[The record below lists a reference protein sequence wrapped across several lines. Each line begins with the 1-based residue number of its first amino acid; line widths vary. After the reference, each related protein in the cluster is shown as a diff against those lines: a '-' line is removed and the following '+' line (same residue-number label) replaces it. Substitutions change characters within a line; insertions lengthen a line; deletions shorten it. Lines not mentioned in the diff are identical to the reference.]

1 MDGGPGRADMV
12 ALLTGT
18 LRNRGETVRARLK
31 KTAQKNRELPS
42 LISSILGKQ
51 DFAHFFSAWFESD
64 WAQWEKILKDTGFAQ
79 ERYLFSISYLL
90 RAEEIKPEAF
100 IYATVSSVNIP
111 DRDEDAFWHYLET
124 GIISAGWKDITGA
137 NALEILMSDTADG
150 GKLLQKI
157 RRSYSRSRATL
168 TRLLELL
175 NQEDVYKL
183 VGKLT
188 DVSPERWT
196 ALNDLLEEYRTDTAR
211 TNLLPLLLL
220 KNIIAQTW
228 TDKNAVIS
236 QIRRELE
243 AGEISDTSEGRQN
256 VVAATRIWT
265 WLESGRFDEGLFQL
279 KNSDREL
286 FLEYILRSGRELTLG
301 RLREMYSTRPGFVA
315 RFVTLFNQEGQRRF
329 IAHILGLDLAAWQV
343 LEEHM
348 AGEVKLKNE
357 DILSA
362 SLRYM
367 MSIGSMSGEELL
379 SGVIQELERFA
390 TSSET
395 AGSGRLD
402 EHFWS
407 YLEFGSYP
415 VTVRPISRREG
426 SRIVDQ
432 WIQSGNTYNIR
443 RLSAI
448 FKRESAVLLRLA
460 AITGID
466 TRRRL
471 ISTVLGT
478 ELAAVRQAERI
489 RFRSAGNISPEDTVA
504 AMLRLVLSGNV
515 TSMDALKLALEYES
529 GLRVSRYAE
538 LNSAFEK
545 EYLLWYFLEQGR
557 YPQGMSSPNSQELSA
572 ILLNQLAIDNSGT
585 VQRLR
590 ELFRYHPALML
601 HLSKI
606 FDIYQLRQLV
616 AGMAGA
622 VLNEWIIWEDVIRS
636 GSVAVYSPVRFQTAA
651 LGFLLSGAA
660 VDISTLASLM
670 SAYMGLEEPESP
682 IRPGRYDAEYPVW
695 FFLEYGHHPSGT
707 NTLSPDQFYS
717 VLRAMSSDHPERVA
731 KRLRQIYIRTPEI
744 ILRIGRIFDSARLRT
759 LLSVWLNLG
768 PSDWKEVQRL
778 FSKTG
783 KVRTTDY
790 GNPDVMILKW
800 WLAGEIRGAES
811 LLSILR
817 DLLPSPGAKTEIL
830 AGTRSPQQ
838 IAMWFYLEYGRFPAG
853 SAILTE
859 EELATMILSAI
870 EHDREDTLYRFR
882 DLYRR
887 NPAFLLRINRP
898 GTEIVS
904 SIISRLLDI
913 SDEKLA
919 SVISYLGEEG
929 GPDKPDTELVLYALL
944 RMIMSGE
951 IENKSDIERL
961 TERKG
966 SDQPSR
972 VADISPVYQ
981 LWYYLDQG
989 KRLAGSI
996 PQNQMATILLEAS
1009 RTNRAAT
1016 VRQLRDLNSHSAGL
1030 FLRLVGL
1037 LSPANLKALVFTL
1050 LNLGENDWKQLVQLP
1065 VWATDIPDDNRLLTD
1080 LLRATLQGRLDEKS
1094 DIIEYLRQL
1103 PEYAPVDQYAPA
1115 DQYSPEALMWY
1126 YLDSGRYP
1134 PGVLPLSDEE
1144 LSGVMLQIAA
1154 MNSKETRLRLH
1165 ELYKRRSGLLLK
1177 LSGILHERARR
1188 NLVARLTNL
1197 TDTEWS
1203 KIEDVLRVNTGQ
1215 LTGKI
1220 VNDTLRYLL
1229 TGTVEINADLLQE
1242 LTGFIGRQSLPD
1254 SARPSEDDYLWYF
1267 LENGRLFDAHSPDIQ
1282 QLGERLITLWR
1293 LSPGRTAAHWKTVA
1307 AKTDLNN
1314 RLRQYYNRVLL
1325 EQIIRARYESTQVD
1339 LDLMAV
1345 DLLIFSPS
1353 GRRKISVV
1361 KIWDLMVSVL
1371 LPQLHLVKHPYFIF
1385 EELLLLLSQHYHV
1398 DQSVMAHYLT
1408 KHPQVSQAGRKYAL
1422 RASGAVTQPE
1432 LVLLTGAIESK
1443 TGYAPDESDFPDN
1456 SYLTLLASELRSV
1469 QELFSGALRWSD
1481 MPDASG
1487 TIAWLLKV
1495 AEKPV
1500 LQVVKT
1506 LLRDEWI
1513 VSRAIKNIPPD
1524 VAEIIQGAIATD
1536 KWHEFLSVRDE
1547 AVYYFDLILQEHLI
1561 RHFNEA
1567 FFRISAGADSVPSL
1581 DKTVEL
1587 FLDRIVIHE
1596 HVTMSDLSGALKGKN
1611 TIGQGV
1617 LFRYIQKKY
1626 ARKESSVKPVLEL
1639 VREASVRVDDAV
1651 YIFNAGLVILHPY
1664 LSRYFDV
1671 LGLMEGKEFRDEE
1684 SADRAVH
1691 LLQYLATRQTET
1703 PEYMLVLNKILCGL
1717 PVDMPV
1723 TPGIIMT
1730 DNEVEVSESLL
1741 RGVLQNWKRMENS
1754 SIDNLSG
1761 AFLVR
1766 EGRLIEKEDRWSLH
1780 VKSRAYDILLEFM
1793 PWGFSRIKLSW
1804 MPKRIDVEW
1813 KTKA

>member
-1 MDGGPGRADMV
+1 
-12 ALLTGT
+12 
-18 LRNRGETVRARLK
+18 
-31 KTAQKNRELPS
+31 
-42 LISSILGKQ
+42 
-51 DFAHFFSAWFESD
+51 
-64 WAQWEKILKDTGFAQ
+64 
-79 ERYLFSISYLL
+79 
-90 RAEEIKPEAF
+90 
-100 IYATVSSVNIP
+100 
-111 DRDEDAFWHYLET
+111 
-124 GIISAGWKDITGA
+124 
-137 NALEILMSDTADG
+137 
-150 GKLLQKI
+150 
-157 RRSYSRSRATL
+157 
-168 TRLLELL
+168 
-175 NQEDVYKL
+175 
-183 VGKLT
+183 
-188 DVSPERWT
+188 
-196 ALNDLLEEYRTDTAR
+196 
-211 TNLLPLLLL
+211 
-220 KNIIAQTW
+220 
-228 TDKNAVIS
+228 
-236 QIRRELE
+236 
-243 AGEISDTSEGRQN
+243 
-256 VVAATRIWT
+256 
-265 WLESGRFDEGLFQL
+265 
-279 KNSDREL
+279 
-286 FLEYILRSGRELTLG
+286 
-301 RLREMYSTRPGFVA
+301 
-315 RFVTLFNQEGQRRF
+315 
-329 IAHILGLDLAAWQV
+329 
-343 LEEHM
+343 
-348 AGEVKLKNE
+348 
-357 DILSA
+357 
-362 SLRYM
+362 
-367 MSIGSMSGEELL
+367 
-379 SGVIQELERFA
+379 
-390 TSSET
+390 
-395 AGSGRLD
+395 
-402 EHFWS
+402 
-407 YLEFGSYP
+407 
-415 VTVRPISRREG
+415 
-426 SRIVDQ
+426 
-432 WIQSGNTYNIR
+432 
-443 RLSAI
+443 
-448 FKRESAVLLRLA
+448 
-460 AITGID
+460 
-466 TRRRL
+466 
-471 ISTVLGT
+471 
-478 ELAAVRQAERI
+478 
-489 RFRSAGNISPEDTVA
+489 
-504 AMLRLVLSGNV
+504 
-515 TSMDALKLALEYES
+515 
-529 GLRVSRYAE
+529 LRVSQYAE

-557 YPQGMSSPNSQELSA
+557 YPQGMSSPNSQELAA
-572 ILLNQLAIDNSGT
+572 ILLNQLAINNSGT

-606 FDIYQLRQLV
+606 FDIYQLRRLV
-616 AGMAGA
+616 AGVAGA

-670 SAYMGLEEPESP
+670 SAHMGLEEPESP

-744 ILRIGRIFDSARLRT
+744 ILRMSRIFDSARLRT

-838 IAMWFYLEYGRFPAG
+838 MAMWFYLEYGRFPAG

-898 GTEIVS
+898 GKEIVS
-904 SIISRLLDI
+904 SVISRLLDI

-1050 LNLGENDWKQLVQLP
+1050 LNLGENEWKQLVQLP
-1065 VWATDIPDDNRLLTD
+1065 VRATDIPDDNRLLTD

-1203 KIEDVLRVNTGQ
+1203 KIEDVLRVNTGH

-1242 LTGFIGRQSLPD
+1242 LTGFIGRQPLPD

-1282 QLGERLITLWR
+1282 QLGERLIALWR

-1361 KIWDLMVSVL
+1361 KIWDFVVSVL

-1385 EELLLLLSQHYHV
+1385 EELLLILSQHYHV

-1422 RASGAVTQPE
+1422 RASGVVTQSE
-1432 LVLLTGAIESK
+1432 LVLLTGAIESR

-1456 SYLTLLASELRSV
+1456 SYLTLLASELKSV

-1611 TIGQGV
+1611 TIGRGV

-1671 LGLMEGKEFRDEE
+1671 LGLMEGREFRDEE